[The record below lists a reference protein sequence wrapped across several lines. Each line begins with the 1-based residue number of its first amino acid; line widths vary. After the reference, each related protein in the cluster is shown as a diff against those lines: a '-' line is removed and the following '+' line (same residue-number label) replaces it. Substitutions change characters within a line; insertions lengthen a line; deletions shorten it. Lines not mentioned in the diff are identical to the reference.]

1 MEWLWIK
8 AKTLQ
13 LESDLSLKA
22 GKCGHFVCVV
32 MLPIPRKLYE
42 QFTSSYFNLLGNAL
56 IYGIAWLK
64 LSEIVERWLI
74 HSVKVW

>member
-1 MEWLWIK
+1 MVWLWIK

-13 LESDLSLKA
+13 FESDLSLKA

-64 LSEIVERWLI
+64 LSEIVER
-74 HSVKVW
+74 

>member
-13 LESDLSLKA
+13 LESDLSFKA
-22 GKCGHFVCVV
+22 EKCRHFMCVV
-32 MLPIPRKLYE
+32 MFPIPRKLYE
-42 QFTSSYFNLLGNAL
+42 QFTFNLLGNAGL
-56 IYGIAWLK
+56 AWLK
-64 LSEIVERWLI
+64 LSEVVERWLI

>member
-1 MEWLWIK
+1 MVWLWIK

-13 LESDLSLKA
+13 FESDLSLKA
-22 GKCGHFVCVV
+22 GKCGHFVCV

-42 QFTSSYFNLLGNAL
+42 QFTSIYFNLLGNAL

-64 LSEIVERWLI
+64 LSEVVER
-74 HSVKVW
+74 

>member
-22 GKCGHFVCVV
+22 GKCGHFVCVG

-42 QFTSSYFNLLGNAL
+42 QFTSSYFNLP
-56 IYGIAWLK
+56 GIAWLK
-64 LSEIVERWLI
+64 LSEVVERWLI